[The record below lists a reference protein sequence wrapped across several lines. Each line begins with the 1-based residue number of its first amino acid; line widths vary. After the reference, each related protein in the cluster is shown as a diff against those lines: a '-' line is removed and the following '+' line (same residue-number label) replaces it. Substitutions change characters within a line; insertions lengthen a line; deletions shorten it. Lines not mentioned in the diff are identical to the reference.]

1 MAASLSRKVEDSI
14 NNFFSMYM
22 WTEDSIDNKNVFNSG
37 TMNKY
42 FVIGSSANREVPTCC
57 FASNINK
64 IVSEQG
70 SRFYI
75 PLHDCSSVRKSYK
88 TAHMVFNN
96 LVSKPSRRG
105 VLTRIRTT
113 DGEVYYGSF
122 GVLMDSRKNPLMVS
136 SLSVNK
142 AGANYNVEELIL
154 YINPVV
160 FTRTGMLDK
169 FIRDKVIPYVLGTG
183 VQFENLSRFNNI
195 RDNLFRKRDE
205 NLIYRVHPKIV
216 ISDTINK
223 FFSCPR
229 DYGSIVSDE
238 ILACIDDFMEFIS

>member
-14 NNFFSMYM
+14 NNFFSTYM
-22 WTEDSIDNKNVFNSG
+22 WAEDSIDNKNVFNSG

-42 FVIGSSANREVPTCC
+42 FVVDSSANREIPTCC
-57 FASNINK
+57 FNSNINK
-64 IVSEQG
+64 MVSEQG

-75 PLHDCSSVRKSYK
+75 PLYERSSVRKAYK
-88 TAHMVFNN
+88 TAHMIFNN
-96 LVSKPSRRG
+96 LVSKPSKRG
-105 VLTRIRTT
+105 VLTRIRTA
-113 DGEVYYGSF
+113 DGEIYYGSY
-122 GVLMDSRKNPLMVS
+122 GVLMDGRKNPLMVS

-142 AGANYNVEELIL
+142 TGANYNVEELIL

-160 FTRTGMLDK
+160 FTRTGILDK

-183 VQFENLSRFNNI
+183 VQFDRLSRFTSV
-195 RDNLFRKRDE
+195 RDRLNRKCDE
-205 NLIYRVHPKIV
+205 NLIDRVHPKIV

-229 DYGSIVSDE
+229 DYGSIVSDG
-238 ILACIDDFMEFIS
+238 ILACIDDFMEFIN